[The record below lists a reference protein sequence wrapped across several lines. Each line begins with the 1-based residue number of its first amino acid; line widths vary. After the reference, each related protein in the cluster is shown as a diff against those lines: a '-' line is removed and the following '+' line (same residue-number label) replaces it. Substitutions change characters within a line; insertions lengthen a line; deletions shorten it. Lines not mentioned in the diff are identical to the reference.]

1 MKSHSIVCMAVLS
14 MCLIGC
20 ARYNNYAYIKN
31 LGPNPVTIT
40 ANPSPIFPDLPLEIP
55 VGEEKYLEWTDK
67 TPISTITAV
76 DMTTLN
82 SDTSVDQYLGD
93 EKSPTELE
101 WTGSALIDVTP
112 APFGMQ

>member
-1 MKSHSIVCMAVLS
+1 MKSHSIVCMDVLS
-14 MCLIGC
+14 MGLIGC

-40 ANPSPIFPDLPLEIP
+40 ANPSPIFPDLPLVIP

-67 TPISTITAV
+67 TPTSTITAV

-82 SDTSVDQYLGD
+82 SDTLVDQFIGD

-112 APFGMQ
+112 ARFGMQ